1 MSSDIYFAGDDVDSS
16 NNYDE
21 KKYTRGVVA
30 LAEEEVQ
37 KMLVPS
43 YEYSTQSLRPIE
55 FCIDG
60 FLANKVTVIAGP
72 PGVGKTSLLVPMAC
86 IAAGLVADEHGIKAT
101 LRRRVAYVTEDPE
114 QVVRILYGMR
124 KHGLI
129 DCSDEEFRYWF
140 DVIPAQRAKAE
151 QVGQFVRNIREYKTV
166 LSPEDQN
173 FYPVEPLIVLDT
185 SNATLDLDN
194 ENDNSETGKAIA
206 AMKENLGNACL
217 WVVAH
222 TSKVASRS
230 DIHQM
235 SARGAGAFEGDAN
248 AVAYI
253 INVENVRFMV
263 LGKRRF
269 ESDFNEVC
277 FESQAHFETVHTPWG
292 VDQRIWYRYGL
303 PRIAEEGERASMK
316 EKIKGEASL
325 DHQLKMHSEITA
337 VLFAAAKENRW
348 LTQNDVCAQVSGKKA
363 KVIDMLKT
371 LAQNGVIYAKQGGRN
386 ATLYSSEPAGTTG
399 NQSGGM

>member
-1 MSSDIYFAGDDVDSS
+1 MSSVIPFDADGVEPGS
-16 NNYDE
+16 NYDRFIHGIGVMAQAE
-21 KKYTRGVVA
+21 KDV
-30 LAEEEVQ
+30 EQ
-37 KMLVPS
+37 MLIPS
-43 YEYSTQSLRPIE
+43 FSYSTDRLAPIE

-129 DCSDEEFRYWF
+129 NCTDEEFRYWF

-151 QVGQFVRNIREYKTV
+151 QVGQFVKNIREFKTV
-166 LSPEDQN
+166 LAPVEQN
-173 FYPVEPLIVLDT
+173 HYEVEPLIVLDT

-194 ENDNSETGKAIA
+194 ENDNSEAGKAIA
-206 AMKENLGNACL
+206 AIKENLGSACL

-230 DIHQM
+230 DIDQM

-269 ESDFNEVC
+269 EADFNEVC
-277 FESQAHFETVHTPWG
+277 FESQAHFETVETPWG
-292 VDQRIWYRYGL
+292 EPQRIWYRYGM
-303 PRIAEEGERASMK
+303 PRIAEEGERASIK
-316 EKIKGEASL
+316 EKIKEEASL
-325 DHQLKMHSEITA
+325 DSQLKMHGEITG
-337 VLFAAAKENRW
+337 VLISAAKEGRW
-348 LTQNDVCAQVSGKKA
+348 LTQNDVCAQVSGKKTR
-363 KVIDMLKT
+363 VIDMLKT
-371 LAQNGVIYAKQGGRN
+371 LAQNGVIYAKQGSRN
-386 ATLYSSEPAGTTG
+386 ATLYSSVPAGTTG
-399 NQSGGM
+399 NQ

>member
-1 MSSDIYFAGDDVDSS
+1 MSSVIPFDADGVEPGS
-16 NNYDE
+16 NYDRFIHGIGVMAQAE
-21 KKYTRGVVA
+21 KDV
-30 LAEEEVQ
+30 EQ
-37 KMLVPS
+37 MLIPS
-43 YEYSTQSLRPIE
+43 FSYSTDRLAPIE

-129 DCSDEEFRYWF
+129 NCTDEEFRYWF

-151 QVGQFVRNIREYKTV
+151 QVGQFVKNIREFKTV
-166 LSPEDQN
+166 LAPVEQN
-173 FYPVEPLIVLDT
+173 HYEVEPLIVLDT

-194 ENDNSETGKAIA
+194 ENDNSEAGKAIA
-206 AMKENLGNACL
+206 AIKENLGSACL

-230 DIHQM
+230 DIDQM

-269 ESDFNEVC
+269 EADFNEVC
-277 FESQAHFETVHTPWG
+277 FESQAHFETVETPWG
-292 VDQRIWYRYGL
+292 EPQRIWYRYGM
-303 PRIAEEGERASMK
+303 PRIAEEGERQDLKTKAQ
-316 EKIKGEASL
+316 EEASIEL
-325 DHQLKMHSEITA
+325 RDELRGKVLSTLFEAQKESRWLNTSEIRRA
-337 VLFAAAKENRW
+337 VG
-348 LTQNDVCAQVSGKKA
+348 GKKE
-363 KVIDMLKT
+363 ILLQT
-371 LAQNGVIYAKQGGRN
+371 LEAMV
-386 ATLYSSEPAGTTG
+386 SAGTA
-399 NQSGGM
+399 QMKGGPRHSILYALK